1 MKIWASKDA
10 IQEEIADVPEN
21 WLKGF
26 ALEHPLDIR
35 KFAAKRN
42 GTLLYRVAAVVA
54 AIEDGEAMP
63 NAGIVA
69 RGEDAPWMKDEDD
82 GATQGAGL
90 SPAHQD
96 GRPGEAR
103 DARPGE
109 ARDGGEPRAAAKLVG
124 APTSAHGRKV
134 AARDAKEPP
143 TPDQIKAIVDKYRRP
158 AA

>member
-26 ALEHPLDIR
+26 ALKHPLDIR

-42 GTLLYRVAAVVA
+42 GTLLYRVAAVIA

-69 RGEDAPWMKDEDD
+69 RGEDAPWMKDE
-82 GATQGAGL
+82 ATQGAGL

-96 GRPGEAR
+96 
-103 DARPGE
+103 ARPGE
-109 ARDGGEPRAAAKLVG
+109 AKLVG
-124 APTSAHGRKV
+124 EPASAHGRK
-134 AARDAKEPP
+134 AAVRRAKEPA

>member
-10 IQEEIADVPEN
+10 IRVEIADVPEN

-26 ALEHPLDIR
+26 ALKHPLDIR

-54 AIEDGEAMP
+54 AIEGGEAMP
-63 NAGIVA
+63 NGGIVA

-90 SPAHQD
+90 SPARQD
-96 GRPGEAR
+96 G
-103 DARPGE
+103 RPGE
-109 ARDGGEPRAAAKLVG
+109 ARDGGEPRVAAKLVG
-124 APTSAHGRKV
+124 EPASAHGRKTDV
-134 AARDAKEPP
+134 RRAKEPA
-143 TPDQIKAIVDKYRRP
+143 TPDEIKAIVDKYIDKYRRP
-158 AA
+158 TA

>member
-26 ALEHPLDIR
+26 ALKHPLDIR

-96 GRPGEAR
+96 GRPGETR
-103 DARPGE
+103 
-109 ARDGGEPRAAAKLVG
+109 LIG
-124 APTSAHGRKV
+124 ATKSAHGQKA
-134 AARDAKEPP
+134 AARIAKEPP
-143 TPDQIKAIVDKYRRP
+143 SPDRIKAIVDKYRRP

>member
-26 ALEHPLDIR
+26 ALSHPLDIR

-82 GATQGAGL
+82 GATKGAGL

-96 GRPGEAR
+96 
-103 DARPGE
+103 ARPGE
-109 ARDGGEPRAAAKLVG
+109 TRDGGEPRAAAKLVG
-124 APTSAHGRKV
+124 EPASAHGRKTAV
-134 AARDAKEPP
+134 RRAKEPA
-143 TPDQIKAIVDKYRRP
+143 TPDQIKAIVDKYRMP

>member
-10 IQEEIADVPEN
+10 IREEIADVPEN

-26 ALEHPLDIR
+26 ALSHPLDIR

-69 RGEDAPWMKDEDD
+69 RGEDAPWMKDE
-82 GATQGAGL
+82 ATQGAGL
-90 SPAHQD
+90 SPARQD
-96 GRPGEAR
+96 GRPGET
-103 DARPGE
+103 
-109 ARDGGEPRAAAKLVG
+109 RDGGEPRAAAKLVG
-124 APTSAHGRKV
+124 EPASAHGRKA
-134 AARDAKEPP
+134 AARIAKEPLM
-143 TPDQIKAIVDKYRRP
+143 PDLIKAIGDEYWRLPHERRELVI
-158 AA
+158 

>member
-10 IQEEIADVPEN
+10 IRVEIADVPEN

-26 ALEHPLDIR
+26 ALKHPLDIR

-82 GATQGAGL
+82 GATKGAGL
-90 SPAHQD
+90 SPARQD
-96 GRPGEAR
+96 GRPGETR
-103 DARPGE
+103 DG
-109 ARDGGEPRAAAKLVG
+109 GGEPRAAAKLVG
-124 APTSAHGRKV
+124 EPASAHGRKTAV
-134 AARDAKEPP
+134 RRAKESA

>member
-26 ALEHPLDIR
+26 ALKHPLDIR

-82 GATQGAGL
+82 GATKGAGL
-90 SPAHQD
+90 SPARQ
-96 GRPGEAR
+96 

-109 ARDGGEPRAAAKLVG
+109 TRDGGKPGAAARLVG
-124 APTSAHGRKV
+124 APTSAHGRKA
-134 AARDAKEPP
+134 AARIAKEPP

>member
-69 RGEDAPWMKDEDD
+69 RGEDAPWMKDEEH
-82 GATQGAGL
+82 GAGL

-96 GRPGEAR
+96 
-103 DARPGE
+103 ARPVE

-124 APTSAHGRKV
+124 APKSAHGRKA
-134 AARDAKEPP
+134 AARIAKEPP

>member
-26 ALEHPLDIR
+26 ALSHPLDIR

-69 RGEDAPWMKDEDD
+69 RGEDAPWMKDEEH
-82 GATQGAGL
+82 GAGL
-90 SPAHQD
+90 SPAHQ
-96 GRPGEAR
+96 

-124 APTSAHGRKV
+124 EPASAHGRKTAV
-134 AARDAKEPP
+134 RCAKESA

-158 AA
+158 SA

>member
-26 ALEHPLDIR
+26 ALKHPLDIR

-69 RGEDAPWMKDEDD
+69 RGEDAPWMKDE
-82 GATQGAGL
+82 ATQGAGL
-90 SPAHQD
+90 SPARQ
-96 GRPGEAR
+96 

-109 ARDGGEPRAAAKLVG
+109 AKLVG
-124 APTSAHGRKV
+124 EPASAHGRKTAV
-134 AARDAKEPP
+134 RRAKESA

>member
-26 ALEHPLDIR
+26 AFSHPLDIR

-42 GTLLYRVAAVVA
+42 GTLLYRVSAVVA

-69 RGEDAPWMKDEDD
+69 RGDDAPWMKDE
-82 GATQGAGL
+82 ATQGAGL
-90 SPAHQD
+90 SPAHQ
-96 GRPGEAR
+96 

-124 APTSAHGRKV
+124 APTSSHGRKA
-134 AARDAKEPP
+134 AARIAKEPP

>member
-10 IQEEIADVPEN
+10 IRVEIADVPEN

-26 ALEHPLDIR
+26 ALKHPLDIR

-69 RGEDAPWMKDEDD
+69 RGENAPWAKDEDD
-82 GATQGAGL
+82 GATKSAGL
-90 SPAHQD
+90 
-96 GRPGEAR
+96 
-103 DARPGE
+103 
-109 ARDGGEPRAAAKLVG
+109 
-124 APTSAHGRKV
+124 APTPQDKGAV
-134 AARDAKEPP
+134 A
-143 TPDQIKAIVDKYRRP
+143 TV
-158 AA
+158 